1 MNDVEK
7 FDELLRTVGITSR
20 EGLVSRF
27 AQTLQDGNISNHWNI
42 LGNGCFKVVVELN
55 DDYVL
60 KFVSN
65 SNNTQGELCALQY
78 AIDEGFEDILVPQ
91 VGFAMSNNNIDLWS
105 QLSEHGCDY
114 ILIQQKVWAKYTD
127 PDYDYVDIEN
137 LNINEYLLS
146 PLVYNTGE
154 IVSFDMVHY
163 CGLCVQEW
171 VQKVIDWYGDE
182 YFDNFLKF
190 ISDYDITDTH
200 YGNIGYA
207 PDGRPVI
214 FDWFSY

>member
-27 AQTLQDGNISNHWNI
+27 AQTLEDGNINDHWNI
-42 LGNGCFKVVVELN
+42 LGTGCFKVVVELN

-60 KFVSN
+60 KFVSD
-65 SNNTQGELCALQY
+65 SNNTEGELCALQY

-91 VGFAMSNNNIDLWS
+91 VGFAISSNKINLWQ
-105 QLSEHGCDY
+105 QL
-114 ILIQQKVWAKYTD
+114 KVWAKYANSD
-127 PDYDYVDIEN
+127 CDYVDIEN
-137 LNINEYLLS
+137 LNVNEYLLF
-146 PLVYNTGE
+146 PLRYNTGE